1 MSALLDSGAA
11 LLDFG
16 VVLGALPD
24 DGAVLGTSLDSR
36 AEPYE
41 AEFRATNMSSPKS
54 PFQAFI

>member
-24 DGAVLGTSLDSR
+24 DEAVLGTSLDSR

-41 AEFRATNMSSPKS
+41 AEFGATNMSSPKS
-54 PFQAFI
+54 SPS